1 MASANLATSQT
12 GNRGAGRDTHA
23 DPTADRKDLCM
34 RAILAVLAA
43 GLIVQPASLSA
54 QEIMNVS
61 NMDQSCKNIYP
72 GPSPS
77 SDELKRVTF
86 VNTRAEMVWPAWINL
101 AGFVGVYP
109 EEIPPGGSY
118 TTYTRVGHRWMI
130 IDGTNW
136 NCVQRFTIQGD
147 TGTYTIE

>member
-1 MASANLATSQT
+1 
-12 GNRGAGRDTHA
+12 
-23 DPTADRKDLCM
+23 M

-43 GLIVQPASLSA
+43 GLIAQPTFVSA

-72 GPSPS
+72 GPSPA

-86 VNTRAEMVWPAWINL
+86 VNNRAALVWPAWINL

-118 TTYTRVGHRWMI
+118 TTYTRVGHRWMM
-130 IDGTNW
+130 IDGSNW
-136 NCVQRFTIQGD
+136 NCVQRITIDGD
-147 TGTYTIE
+147 TARYEID